1 MTDLEVRKNNQWR
14 KCTERFTEIGLKRK
28 ETREEKGKG
37 KEYLFTKKR
46 IEGNLLPHV
55 LAMYHQREE
64 RKRD

>member
-1 MTDLEVRKNNQWR
+1 MEKVHKGIHRNW
-14 KCTERFTEIGLKRK
+14 I
-28 ETREEKGKG
+28 EEKGKG

-64 RKRD
+64 GKRDWDEEEGKKVVKGQV

>member
-1 MTDLEVRKNNQWR
+1 MEKVHKGIHGNWI
-14 KCTERFTEIGLKRK
+14 ERK
-28 ETREEKGKG
+28 ETHEEKGKG

>member
-1 MTDLEVRKNNQWR
+1 MEKVYK
-14 KCTERFTEIGLKRK
+14 GLHRNWIEEKVEKRK
-28 ETREEKGKG
+28 S

-64 RKRD
+64 RKRDRDEEEGKKVVKG